1 MSSCLQNRFVISKSK
16 LIGYIIIY
24 FMLLCNQSN
33 FSEIHMTPY
42 RTIIMLI
49 LLGVFLIKAK
59 GKIKIYCFLF
69 ISFLV
74 AYALLLRVG
83 VGGIGI
89 RIIAQFLLRY
99 LLYGWLFQLINSIFG
114 KDMLKRLFFCLN

>member
-1 MSSCLQNRFVISKSK
+1 MRASIAK

-33 FSEIHMTPY
+33 FSEIYMTPY

-59 GKIKIYCFLF
+59 GKIKTYCFLF

-74 AYALLLRVG
+74 AYALLLRLG

-89 RIIAQFLLRY
+89 RIIAQFFVEILVVVCLRLQYSMVCLISLLKY
-99 LLYGWLFQLINSIFG
+99 
-114 KDMLKRLFFCLN
+114 CLH

>member
-33 FSEIHMTPY
+33 FSEIYMTPY

-59 GKIKIYCFLF
+59 GK
-69 ISFLV
+69 
-74 AYALLLRVG
+74 
-83 VGGIGI
+83 
-89 RIIAQFLLRY
+89 
-99 LLYGWLFQLINSIFG
+99 
-114 KDMLKRLFFCLN
+114 

>member
-1 MSSCLQNRFVISKSK
+1 MTLAGTRPILQDELLKYELHHRARIAIKPGITGMWQVSGRSDITDFEEVVR
-16 LIGYIIIY
+16 LDTEYIIIY

-33 FSEIHMTPY
+33 FSEIYMTPY

-59 GKIKIYCFLF
+59 GKIKTYCFLF

-74 AYALLLRVG
+74 AYALLLR
-83 VGGIGI
+83 
-89 RIIAQFLLRY
+89 
-99 LLYGWLFQLINSIFG
+99 
-114 KDMLKRLFFCLN
+114 

>member
-33 FSEIHMTPY
+33 FSEIYMTPY

-59 GKIKIYCFLF
+59 GKIKTYCFLF

-74 AYALLLRVG
+74 AYALLLRLG

-89 RIIAQFLLRY
+89 RIIAQVFVEILVVWLAVSTNKQYFWERY
-99 LLYGWLFQLINSIFG
+99 VKTYI
-114 KDMLKRLFFCLN
+114 

>member
-16 LIGYIIIY
+16 LIGLYNYI

-33 FSEIHMTPY
+33 FSEIYMTPY

-59 GKIKIYCFLF
+59 GKNKNMIVFYLF
-69 ISFLV
+69 RF
-74 AYALLLRVG
+74 
-83 VGGIGI
+83 
-89 RIIAQFLLRY
+89 
-99 LLYGWLFQLINSIFG
+99 
-114 KDMLKRLFFCLN
+114 